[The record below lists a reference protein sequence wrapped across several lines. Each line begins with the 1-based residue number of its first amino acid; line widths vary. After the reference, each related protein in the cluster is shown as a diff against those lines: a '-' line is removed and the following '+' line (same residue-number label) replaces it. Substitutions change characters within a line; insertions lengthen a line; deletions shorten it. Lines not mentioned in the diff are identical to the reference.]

1 MKKRNPNNTATI
13 VKNGEVTTPSEIAE
27 FRGHALTMQTG
38 TRAEADAAFRK
49 IYDRYK
55 EWLKFIILRNLN
67 LNAET
72 AEDLLQDVFV
82 KVYRNINSY
91 SAEFALSTWLHKIAV
106 NAIIDHKRKTNVEL
120 LSIES
125 LQTDYGSSNDE
136 NAGEALFQIK
146 DEDADTHKAY
156 AKAERKELVHKAIST
171 VISSEKEKIV
181 VNLFFMQGL
190 SQEEIHVETKMPIG
204 TIKALVFR
212 AKDKLKNFLEVQSPE
227 LLTMDRTYNRRMRLS
242 REIN

>member
-1 MKKRNPNNTATI
+1 MKKRNPH
-13 VKNGEVTTPSEIAE
+13 TPSKSPAEIAE
-27 FRGHALTMQTG
+27 FQACALAMQTG
-38 TRAEADAAFRK
+38 TRTEADAAFKK

-55 EWLKFIILRNLN
+55 EWLKFIILRSLK

-82 KVYRNINSY
+82 KVYKNIHSY

-136 NAGEALFQIK
+136 NSGEAVFQIK
-146 DEDADTHKAY
+146 DENADTYKTY
-156 AKAERKELVHKAIST
+156 AKEERKELVHRAIAT
-171 VISSEKEKIV
+171 VISSEKEKVV

-190 SQEEIHVETKMPIG
+190 SQEEIHIETKMPIG

-212 AKDKLKNFLEVQSPE
+212 AKDKLRDFLSVQSPE
-227 LLTMDRTYNRRMRLS
+227 LLTMDRKYNRRMRLS
-242 REIN
+242 KEIN